1 MAEVG
6 VRIPYE
12 KEERFEHYRFVY
24 HTQEVPLQVFKD
36 YTVASRDYWIIAL
49 IGAGVLLLIT
59 ITCCICVK
67 KIVPII
73 SRLFQGNALVEETKE
88 DKEFDVIPPSSDRNK
103 ATANN
108 L

>member
-1 MAEVG
+1 MKL
-6 VRIPYE
+6 PNE
-12 KEERFEHYRFVY
+12 KEERFEHYRFIY

-36 YTVASRDYWIIAL
+36 YNVASRDYWIIAL
-49 IGAGVLLLIT
+49 ISTVVLLLIT
-59 ITCCICVK
+59 VTCCICIK

-73 SRLFQGNALVEETKE
+73 SRLLQGNALVEENKE

-103 ATANN
+103 ATTNN

>member
-1 MAEVG
+1 MKL
-6 VRIPYE
+6 PNE
-12 KEERFEHYRFVY
+12 KEERFEHYRFIY

-49 IGAGVLLLIT
+49 IGTVVLLLIT
-59 ITCCICVK
+59 LTCCICIK

-73 SRLFQGNALVEETKE
+73 SRLLQGNALVEENKE
-88 DKEFDVIPPSSDRNK
+88 DKDFDVIPPSSDRNK
-103 ATANN
+103 ANTNN